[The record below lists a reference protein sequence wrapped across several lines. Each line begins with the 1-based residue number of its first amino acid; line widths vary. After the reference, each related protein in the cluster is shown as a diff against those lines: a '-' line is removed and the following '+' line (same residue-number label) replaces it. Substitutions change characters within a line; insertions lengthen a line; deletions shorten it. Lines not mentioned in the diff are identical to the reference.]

1 MKRTVNSVFDKS
13 FERETCMI
21 GYRSREHKSILELFS
36 LPCPFIAEKTQIFKT
51 RPEYIV
57 YAHEVYLK
65 NDQ

>member
-1 MKRTVNSVFDKS
+1 
-13 FERETCMI
+13 MI